1 MNIASS
7 ADSKNAFLFLID
19 IFFEFILYFKFLS
32 LYSSIVHIIFAGLPA
47 TTTQAGTLLVTT
59 EPAAIKTLSLIVTPG
74 IIKELAPIYT

>member
-32 LYSSIVHIIFAGLPA
+32 IFIYC
-47 TTTQAGTLLVTT
+47 TYYFC
-59 EPAAIKTLSLIVTPG
+59 G
-74 IIKELAPIYT
+74 ITGYNNSGRNTFGHNRTCGY